1 MMFNVL
7 FIFSAVSFLFFG
19 IGCLRSPH
27 LIAEFER
34 YGVPQFRTVVGLLQL
49 LGALGIALGFW
60 SPTLQLLST
69 FGLAILMLLGF
80 GVRLKIRDNFI
91 QSFPAFFYFLLNLYL
106 SYQLFQ

>member
-1 MMFNVL
+1 MFNVL
-7 FIFSAVSFLFFG
+7 LIFSAVSFLFFG

-27 LIAEFER
+27 LITEFER

-69 FGLAILMLLGF
+69 FALAILMLLGF